1 MPYNDPTG
9 HGGRQP
15 GLDPSVGD
23 AILATVIPT
32 GQFVM
37 ATVTD
42 KETGGTNQ
50 SWYRFNNGPWVSRD
64 SLIFYKAT

>member
-1 MPYNDPTG
+1 
-9 HGGRQP
+9 
-15 GLDPSVGD
+15 
-23 AILATVIPT
+23 
-32 GQFVM
+32 M